1 MDKNMN
7 SLFVILA
14 LVAIVLLFVG
24 GFVQAVQFLVWIGII
39 LLVVSV
45 IAWLVRYLAGRRT
58 V

>member
-1 MDKNMN
+1 MDKKMN

>member
-1 MDKNMN
+1 MN

-39 LLVVSV
+39 LLAVSV
-45 IAWLVRYLAGRRT
+45 IAWLVRYLSGRRT